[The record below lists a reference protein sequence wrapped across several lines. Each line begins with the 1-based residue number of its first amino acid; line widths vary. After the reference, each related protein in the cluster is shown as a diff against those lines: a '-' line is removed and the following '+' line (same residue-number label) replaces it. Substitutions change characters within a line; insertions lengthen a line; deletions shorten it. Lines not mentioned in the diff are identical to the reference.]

1 MFALPTLTKP
11 ALTAHNFPTT
21 PVKASDYVLVNVA
34 RLFAL
39 TPQQAGQ
46 YIQVQAGEWVT
57 ENTLLALYIPVQGIG
72 TRRLYAPCAGTVS
85 SVQGGKI
92 VIVPFNRSVPIP
104 KQAAPAKTGLRA
116 VWATA
121 HAPAQSPI
129 QAEMAVL
136 STDRTAG
143 LTASLC
149 KPEHA
154 GKILAVG
161 GCLTVRG
168 LQAAIRMG
176 AAGVVAAS
184 MPAEW
189 VKEMSQCPIPVA
201 IIEGFGERVLTQ
213 ADWMLMYY
221 HNGKQISIAQDAN
234 GFTIVQIPAVLNP
247 LQNQKETASVRLQAG
262 MQVKLLNGSHGGG
275 MGVLTEIL
283 TGLHTLPSGVKTRV
297 ARVRMMAGEQIL
309 VALNNLTICASDL

>member
-11 ALTAHNFPTT
+11 VLTAHNFSPTH
-21 PVKASDYVLVNVA
+21 ANSAEYVLVNVA
-34 RLFAL
+34 RTLGL
-39 TPQQAGQ
+39 TPQQTGQ
-46 YIQVQAGEWVT
+46 YIQVQAGAWVT
-57 ENTLLALYIPVQGIG
+57 ENTLLALYIPVNGAG

-85 SVQGGKI
+85 SVAGGKI
-92 VIVPFNRSVPIP
+92 VIVPFNRSVPVP
-104 KQAAPAKTGLRA
+104 KQMASAKTGLRA

-121 HAPAQSPI
+121 HAPI
-129 QAEMAVL
+129 CAEMAVL
-136 STDRTAG
+136 SADRTAG
-143 LTASLC
+143 LTASIC

-168 LQAAIRMG
+168 LQAAIRIG

-189 VKEMSQCPIPVA
+189 VKEMSQCPIPVV

-221 HNGKQISIAQDAN
+221 HNGKQISISQSAN
-234 GFTIVQIPAVLNP
+234 GFTIVQIPALLTP
-247 LQNQKETASVRLQAG
+247 SPTSEETASVRLQAG

-297 ARVRMMAGEQIL
+297 ARVRLMAGEQII
-309 VALNNLTICASDL
+309 VALNNLAVCASVPLV